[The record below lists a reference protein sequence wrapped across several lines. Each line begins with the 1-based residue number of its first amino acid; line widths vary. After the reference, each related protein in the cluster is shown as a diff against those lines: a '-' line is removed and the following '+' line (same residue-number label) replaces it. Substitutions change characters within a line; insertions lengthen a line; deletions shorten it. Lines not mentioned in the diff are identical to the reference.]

1 MIVPTRGKILAVKV
15 SREKILESGIVI
27 PDRLKSEKT
36 DNVARVIGVGDP
48 AIKTCYLCHDKPRC
62 KLLHKGR
69 HCKERGKVMPMLAR
83 RTDIIHYKEVF
94 AQKLRYEEQDYV
106 IMTAESVIAIER
118 DEKIMAVGSMV
129 IVRLVRKKEVGKI
142 ILSEGACVQEGEY
155 HGKVVSV
162 GPDFP
167 DKNLKIG
174 DKLLYERD
182 NGYRLTGYADRVDYY
197 AVKEKWCGGIKN
209 E

>member
-36 DNVARVIGVGDP
+36 DNVARVIGVGDS

-62 KLLHKGR
+62 KLLHKGQ

-83 RTDIIHYKEVF
+83 RTDIIHYKEVY
-94 AQKLRYEEQDYV
+94 AQKLRYERQDY
-106 IMTAESVIAIER
+106 IFLTGESIIAIER
-118 DEKIMAVGSMV
+118 DEKIIAVGSMV
-129 IVRLVRKKEVGKI
+129 IVKLIRKKEVGRI
-142 ILSEGACVQEGEY
+142 ILSDGAQVSEGEY
-155 HGKVVSV
+155 YGQVVSV

-167 DKNLKIG
+167 DKSLKAG
-174 DKLLYERD
+174 DRLHYMRD
-182 NGYRLTGYADRVDYY
+182 EGYRFAGFNDRQEYLSIK
-197 AVKEKWCGGIKN
+197 AQWCAGKEQA
-209 E
+209 